1 MARHAIFNELGNV
14 LYLAESDAEKNN
26 LSNKAW
32 PAYPTAEISDQLFD
46 DVAHLQK
53 IITLQDGS
61 VVETATNYSFAT
73 LTAEEQSSEI
83 TKKVADQSDS
93 IKLFISSNPDNEELP
108 IWQDYLSKLEAIDV
122 DTLDLP
128 ISNNS
133 FQQWFN
139 QQPGYPQKKF
149 LQLP

>member
-1 MARHAIFNELGNV
+1 MLHTF
-14 LYLAESDAEKNN
+14 K
-26 LSNKAW
+26 
-32 PAYPTAEISDQLFD
+32 
-46 DVAHLQK
+46 K

-139 QQPGYPQKKF
+139 QQPGYPQKKVF
-149 LQLP
+149 AITLTIC

>member
-1 MARHAIFNELGNV
+1 MARHGIFNELGSL
-14 LYLAESDAEKNN
+14 LYLAESDAEKNS
-26 LSNKAW
+26 LSNRSW
-32 PAYPTAEISDQLFD
+32 PAYPTSEISDQLFE

-53 IITLQDGS
+53 RITLEDGS

-73 LTAEEQSSEI
+73 LTAEEQSAEI
-83 TKKVADQSDS
+83 TQKVADQSES
-93 IKLFISSNPDNEELP
+93 IELFIASNPDNEELS